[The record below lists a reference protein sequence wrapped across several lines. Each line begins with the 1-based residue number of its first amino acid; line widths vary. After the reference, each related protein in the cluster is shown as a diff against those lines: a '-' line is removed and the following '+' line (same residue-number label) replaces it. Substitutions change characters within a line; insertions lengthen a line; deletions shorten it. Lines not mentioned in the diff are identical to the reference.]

1 MKKPP
6 LSTAFLL
13 TTVCFFTLAARGE
26 EAPSIIKFSEPSK
39 PGTVKIMLGRGD
51 LWVQGADSSEVS
63 VKSAAKAMSQA
74 PRKDGLRVLSASSSF
89 SLTEKDNVVTLDAT
103 SDLMKSGAEFRL
115 TVPRSTSIVVQNSW
129 GGEITCSNLAGDLEI
144 KSMSGEIRLNDVAG
158 GALVETMNGE
168 ITASIRELR
177 ENKSL
182 SFTSWN
188 GAVVLRLPSDAKGS
202 VRLRTQNGSVLTDFE
217 ESALVTK
224 TESTAGLPRPKRT
237 TTVRAT
243 GGKVISDDVHEAIRD
258 ATQTSVVAV
267 QEALIAVKESVGAAR
282 EGFEA
287 ARRASDR
294 DRASRGYR
302 NENSDTSSGRTVAPM
317 APMAPLPPK
326 APMPTITGG
335 KLVTGTL
342 NGGGPEISVSTMNGD
357 VTLRKLD
364 PK

>member
-13 TTVCFFTLAARGE
+13 ATVCFFTLTTRGE
-26 EAPSIIKFSEPSK
+26 EAPSIIKFSEPGK

-51 LWVQGADSSEVS
+51 LWVQGADSSEVV
-63 VKSAAKAMSQA
+63 VKSSAKAVAKS

-89 SLTEKDNVVTLDAT
+89 ALTEKDNVVTLDAT
-103 SDLMKSGAEFRL
+103 SDMMKSGAEFRL

-144 KSMSGEIRLNDVAG
+144 KSMNGEIRLNDVSG

-188 GAVVLRLPSDAKGS
+188 GAVVLRVPSDAKAS

-237 TTVRAT
+237 TTIRT

-258 ATQTSVVAV
+258 AAQSSAAAV
-267 QEALIAVKESVGAAR
+267 QEAIIAVKESVGAAR
-282 EGFEA
+282 EGLEA

-294 DRASRGYR
+294 DRASRGNR
-302 NENSDTSSGRTVAPM
+302 NENSDAKPAPAIAPM